1 MTKTTNY
8 QLNQWDE
15 DDYVKRTDFNADNAK
30 IDAGI
35 AAAAVAPCCA
45 VDSFTGDGTLTRTFN
60 VGFAPSAVILC
71 ANSEYRSDTTR
82 VMYIAT
88 RKGSKLFCKSE
99 ASLDSTSDVQLT
111 DTGFTVTQINN
122 NMAMNKTG
130 CAHFYIAFR

>member
-8 QLNQWDE
+8 QLNQWE
-15 DDYVKRTDFNADNAK
+15 ENDYVRRTDFNEDNAK
-30 IDAGI
+30 IESALS
-35 AAAAVAPCCA
+35 AAASAPCCA
-45 VDSFTGDGTLTRTFN
+45 VDSFTGDGTLTRSFN

-88 RKGSKLFCKSE
+88 RKGSKLFCRAE

-111 DTGFTVTQINN
+111 DTGFIITQTSSNV
-122 NMAMNKTG
+122 AMNKAD